1 MNKAILIGIIACIV
15 IGIAVGIFFGVK
27 DLTKKSDSDEEERPD
42 LQFNKAAKTLQPQEG
57 NEDENADPGDAVVEQ
72 DEGYQ
77 IEYETGTDESGNK
90 SIDITVSWKNG
101 MGFSKVEKL
110 IFRREVGDSA
120 VQEDIVVSSGDG
132 IANNGG
138 GKITFKGEDLTDPT
152 KSVIGVNKISAWFN
166 EVKGENLLADTGED
180 IKITQADLDTT
191 IDLTTAEV
199 VDVPITLDK
208 ESFKAEKIGRET
220 LYLIEEFHMCFK
232 MKQLGGGK
240 VQFKS
245 IVDDSPQNLW
255 NNTDSYK
262 LKKYKDGFMLGHP
275 EDSTKV
281 LVRRVLTK
289 DNIDLGEHK
298 YVDHKPTFKK
308 LGEMNKAEYARALFH
323 LEPTRTAIRSD
334 RNGGKMETGKE
345 YQSPGGKFTFKQH
358 PNKISLHVYDH
369 TQKDDVWAAAAR
381 GGGDHPNFDRVC
393 DTPKLQ
399 GDGNFLMKVTGS
411 EDDWGYR
418 SDTWQHG
425 SSKAPYR
432 IVVGD
437 NATVAILKMDGRVIH
452 YIFRAKPISIATA
465 AGGAPKW
472 SSWTSPSNRFKHS
485 GLATLHDRWYK
496 KSNEQWWIK
505 LDNGRHAK
513 DWGYKWVAYTL
524 SEGDAGHHYELFNRW
539 ATVGANYVYL
549 PDGAC
554 DIQSNSRRV
563 QKKSVITGQ
572 KSDSTASTLYKGP
585 EHAKFAQGSYD
596 TWKIYYIPSLPLEG
610 YVNKSD
616 KHDIIQPNDDQR
628 KEEHFG
634 VEQCRTRANEFDGT
648 NAFVYRSY
656 RSDTDGWTHTCA
668 PIKLKNID
676 NLRGNVN
683 YETNPARNVTG
694 CTNPLKSARTGCKT
708 AIDVPE
714 RGGTYKGSV
723 R

>member
-27 DLTKKSDSDEEERPD
+27 DLTKKSDSGEEERPD
-42 LQFNKAAKTLQPQEG
+42 LQFNKASKTLQPQEG
-57 NEDENADPGDAVVEQ
+57 NEDENADPSDAVVEQ

-90 SIDITVSWKNG
+90 SVDITVSWKNG

-120 VQEDIVVSSGDG
+120 VQEDIVVDSGEG

-138 GKITFKGEDLTDPT
+138 GKITFKGDDLTDPT
-152 KSVIGVNKISAWFN
+152 KSIIGVNKISAWFN

-180 IKITQADLDTT
+180 IKITQEDLDTT

-220 LYLIEEFHMCFK
+220 LYLIEEFHQCFK

-240 VQFKS
+240 VQF
-245 IVDDSPQNLW
+245 IQILTNEVDKLWDNADSF
-255 NNTDSYK
+255 K

-275 EDSTKV
+275 EDNTKV
-281 LVRRVLTK
+281 LVRKVLTK
-289 DNIDLGEHK
+289 DDIDFGDNKAIH
-298 YVDHKPTFKK
+298 HKPTFKK
-308 LGEMNKAEYARALFH
+308 LSEMKKAEYARALFH
-323 LEPTRTAIRSD
+323 LEPVRTAIRSD

-345 YQSPGGKFTFKQH
+345 YRSPGGKFTFKQH
-358 PNKISLHVYDH
+358 PNKITLHIYDH
-369 TQKDDVWAAAAR
+369 TQKNDIWR
-381 GGGDHPNFDRVC
+381 GGAGPRPFNKVC
-393 DTPKLQ
+393 DTPTLQ
-399 GDGNFLMKVTGS
+399 GDSNFLMAVTGS
-411 EDDWGYR
+411 QDDWGYR

-425 SSKAPYR
+425 SGRAPYR

-437 NATVAILKMDGRVIH
+437 NATVAIVKKDGRVIH
-452 YIFRAKPISIATA
+452 YIFRAKPISIATV

-485 GLATLHDRWYK
+485 GLAILHDRWYK
-496 KSNEQWWIK
+496 KSNEEHWIK

-524 SEGDAGHHYELFNRW
+524 SEGNAGHHYELFNRW
-539 ATVGANYVYL
+539 ATVGAGYVYL

-554 DIQSNSRRV
+554 DIQSNHKRTKGS
-563 QKKSVITGQ
+563 SVITGQ
-572 KSDSTASTLYKGP
+572 KADSTAPTLYKGP

-610 YVNKSD
+610 YVNKTD
-616 KHDIIQPNDDQR
+616 KHDSLQSSGDQM

-634 VEQCRTRANEFDGT
+634 VEQCRARANEFDGA
-648 NAFVYRSY
+648 NAFVYRHY
-656 RSDTDGWTHTCA
+656 RGDTDGWTHTCG
-668 PIKLKNID
+668 PVKLFNID

-683 YETNPARNVTG
+683 YETNPSRHSTG

-708 AIDVPE
+708 AIDIPE
-714 RGGTYKGSV
+714 SGGTYQGSV